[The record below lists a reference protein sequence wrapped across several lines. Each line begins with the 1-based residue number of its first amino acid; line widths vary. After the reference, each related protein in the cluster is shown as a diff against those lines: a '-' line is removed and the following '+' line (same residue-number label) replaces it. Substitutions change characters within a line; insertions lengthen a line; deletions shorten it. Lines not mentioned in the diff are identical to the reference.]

1 MNMSEEYPPS
11 QTAGLAYVAGANSPG
26 LPHGDLQDC
35 GLFGVWWFT
44 IPARGRQPE
53 RREWAYAWRR
63 GSEDLLEVVWAT
75 SAAVSGF
82 ATRAA
87 AVEAATRPVTAD
99 TLTDVMIEILQD
111 DAAEYGLAYPPCTT
125 IALAH
130 PQGRDRRAAYKR
142 ARDTRRYQDARV
154 ACAARWN
161 ARVARHGGA
170 R

>member
-1 MNMSEEYPPS
+1 MSEEYPPS
-11 QTAGLAYVAGANSPG
+11 KTAGLAYVAGAGSPG

-44 IPARGRQPE
+44 IPAQGRKPE
-53 RREWAYAWRR
+53 RREWAYAWRN
-63 GSEDLLEVVWAT
+63 GDVWT
-75 SAAVSGF
+75 VGAAVSGF

-99 TLTDVMIEILQD
+99 TLTDIMIRILQN
-111 DAAEYGLAYPPCTT
+111 DAAEYGLSYPPCTT

-142 ARDTRRYQDARV
+142 ARDAKRYQDARV

-161 ARVARHGGA
+161 ARVTRREGA
-170 R
+170 Q